1 MSAIG
6 RRLADWKPFS
16 MPTIG
21 FFILVTQRGEEVPPK
36 VSQPGRSLVGNTPQA
51 PCRPLPFLILGAGVM
66 ELPLVLAA
74 RPREDTGS
82 LGEESMPC
90 APPGE

>member
-1 MSAIG
+1 
-6 RRLADWKPFS
+6 
-16 MPTIG
+16 MP
-21 FFILVTQRGEEVPPK
+21 VTQNWQAGRPLPSPERGGGGPLRQAT
-36 VSQPGRSLVGNTPQA
+36 QPELTSS
-51 PCRPLPFLILGAGVM
+51 PLPFLILGAGAM

-82 LGEESMPC
+82 LGEDSMPW